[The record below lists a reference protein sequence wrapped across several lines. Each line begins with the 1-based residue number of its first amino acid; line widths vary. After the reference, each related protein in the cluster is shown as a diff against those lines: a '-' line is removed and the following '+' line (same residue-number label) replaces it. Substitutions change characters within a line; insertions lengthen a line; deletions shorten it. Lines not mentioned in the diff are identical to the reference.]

1 MTRLYGWLLALY
13 ALSVCFGDAF
23 GPHPWVP
30 IPLAVLLGSS
40 ILVGGSLFLK
50 PRVRFTSGC
59 FRLADLLLVAFVFT
73 LGLSLLLSGEVE
85 PTNIHHFLAYGV
97 VVGVYYFFVKFLFAA
112 DDTYVTYAS
121 RIRTALALSVGLVS
135 AYALLEFV
143 DRNFVPLGVTR
154 FVTFPG
160 DEEPYIPIFLVF
172 VRARGFMGES
182 GLLALFLNVLGPI
195 SLVYVRDR
203 WGRLAAA
210 AFLVLTGG
218 AFCVTLSAGGLV
230 FLAVGLAAA
239 VFMYVADRAFL
250 FVPVRALLIVVS
262 VLALMATALVTS
274 PAEWLIP
281 VTSKLALT
289 DLSSGQ
295 ERVQAWREALSV
307 AAEHPLLGTGVGS
320 TSVERGSGVI
330 SFYLTM
336 LKEAGTVSLA
346 LILVFFALIFRRI
359 MMLPSWNRFK
369 YAYAVSFVAAL
380 CHYAIISDIWY
391 PWLWLLCVFVTTEPH
406 HAPVAELTGSR
417 RSPAPVQST

>member
-50 PRVRFTSGC
+50 PRVRFTGGC

-160 DEEPYIPIFLVF
+160 DD
-172 VRARGFMGES
+172 
-182 GLLALFLNVLGPI
+182 VLGPI